1 MNDKSLKITLIIAAL
16 VVTGGLCALFYTME
30 EEKSQLSMQ
39 SSQLEQELAARDS
52 AYNQILSIMYSVE
65 SKIEQIK
72 DREHLISDLS
82 VGEVNQMDKMQL
94 SKDLNL
100 IDSMILETNDKVAS
114 LASRLDQATFNLKS
128 FKAKVKELSEEL
140 EERQTSILALKE
152 NLEAKDIQIV
162 ELTTNV
168 NNLNERVD
176 AQNSTIDIQRKKI
189 DQQEELMHKAYMA
202 IGTEKILQEEGLVVR
217 EGGFLGIGKITDINS
232 QMPQEKFNEI
242 DIRTTTSLEIDSKKV
257 SLITEHPPHS
267 YELVKDGDKIK
278 SLKIINPEEFWKISK
293 YLVVAVN
300 S

>member
-1 MNDKSLKITLIIAAL
+1 MNDKSLKITLIVAAL

-30 EEKSQLSMQ
+30 EEKTQLSEQ
-39 SSQLEQELAARDS
+39 SFQLEKELAARDS
-52 AYNQILSIMYSVE
+52 AYNQIISIMYSVE

-94 SKDLNL
+94 SKDLNM
-100 IDSMILETNDKVAS
+100 IDSLILETNDKVANLS
-114 LASRLDQATFNLKS
+114 SRLDQASFNLKS
-128 FKAKVKELSEEL
+128 FKNKVKDLTKEL
-140 EERQTSILALKE
+140 EERKLSMIALKE
-152 NLEAKDIQIV
+152 DLNAKDVQIV

-168 NNLNERVD
+168 NSLNEKVES
-176 AQNSTIDIQRKKI
+176 QNSTIDIQRKKI
-189 DQQEELMHKAYMA
+189 DLQEEQMHKAYMA

-217 EGGFLGIGKITDINS
+217 EGGFLGIGKITDINN
-232 QMPQEKFNEI
+232 QMPQEKFDEI
-242 DIRTTTSLEIDSKKV
+242 DIRTTTSLEVDSKKV

-278 SLKIINPEEFWKISK
+278 SIKITNPEEFWKISK